1 MTRFASRSGA
11 LSLAVFAAAALV
23 AGCAGF
29 GQDQRPDRPDVDI
42 LQRSA
47 YCHTPGEEAA
57 AHYFPDPPS
66 FRRWID
72 SREISEFRAGA
83 ASLGGVIVVEMGE
96 RPTAGYRLEVREGMS
111 RIEEGTL
118 ILALDWLP
126 PAPDAMVAQV
136 VTAPCIVVGA
146 PDGDYGRIE
155 VRDNTLDLRAITE
168 R

>member
-1 MTRFASRSGA
+1 MPRFASRPGA
-11 LSLAVFAAAALV
+11 LSLAALAAAALA
-23 AGCAGF
+23 AGCVGF
-29 GQDQRPDRPDVDI
+29 GQDQRPDRPAIDI

-72 SREISEFRAGA
+72 SREIAEFRAGA

-111 RIEEGTL
+111 RIDNGTL

-126 PAPDAMVAQV
+126 PPPDAMAAQV
-136 VTAPCIVVGA
+136 VTTSCVVVGA
-146 PDGDYGRIE
+146 PQGDYERIE